1 MSNTDNGRWQELDP
15 DDLNLYNKFMPAR
28 TDPMLDSTQEA
39 STQSEEGTNLADLI
53 LEKIALHEAATAHE
67 PRIQGG
73 GAPEDAV
80 ELPAKVVEVY
90 SKYF

>member
-1 MSNTDNGRWQELDP
+1 MSNTDNGRWQEIDP
-15 DDLNLYNKFMPAR
+15 DDLNLYNKFMPAQ
-28 TDPMLDSTQEA
+28 TDPMLDSIQDA
-39 STQSEEGTNLADLI
+39 STQSGEATSLADLI

-67 PRIQGG
+67 PRIHGG

-90 SKYF
+90 TKYI